1 MMRRDNVRRRSGL
14 GDYGEKPLRR
24 YRLTETL
31 TAGGSAAAVFVAWD
45 AADGEYEDT
54 TQTFTLYS
62 FSTATGSEGDKG
74 YCYYSADR
82 QRWEALIAGGGT
94 VTIKKV
100 TFVLAEA
107 LTSQAFVSDCPV
119 VNDWYSNAGVDEI
132 TAYNEAG
139 WQGDA
144 GAEGYAEYRPSD
156 GQWVITLLPCPQN
169 SS

>member
-1 MMRRDNVRRRSGL
+1 MNDQVRLRSSL

-62 FSTATGSEGDKG
+62 FSSATGSEGDKG

-82 QRWEALIAGGGT
+82 QRWEAIANASGAG
-94 VTIKKV
+94 IKKV
-100 TFVLAEA
+100 TFVLPEA
-107 LTSQAFVSDCPV
+107 LTTQAFVGGCPV
-119 VNDWYSNAGVDEI
+119 VNDWYSNSGVTSVEV
-132 TAYNEAG
+132 YNEAG

-156 GQWVITLLPCPQN
+156 NTWPITLLPCPQG